1 MSDKTIDEEQV
12 RQEHLAEVNVNGH
25 WLYLLAVL
33 FGGALL
39 MVGLIA
45 WLGSANG

>member
-12 RQEHLAEVNVNGH
+12 RQEHRAEVHVTAH

-33 FGGALL
+33 MGGTLL
-39 MVGLIA
+39 MLGVIA
-45 WLGSANG
+45 WLGSTSG